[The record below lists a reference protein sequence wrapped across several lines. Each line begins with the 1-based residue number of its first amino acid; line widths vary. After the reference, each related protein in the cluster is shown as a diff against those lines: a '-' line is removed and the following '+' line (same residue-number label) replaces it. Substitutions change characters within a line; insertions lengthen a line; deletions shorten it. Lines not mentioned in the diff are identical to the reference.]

1 MKGKLKIGFL
11 ISDELVPQWE
21 YDLVYKVLNSEYAG
35 IELLIFSDQ
44 ENVRH
49 DKSRPA
55 GFIFR
60 LHNKLDSLLFLG
72 KDNYAVKRNIL
83 ELTGD
88 VRKVELEN
96 TKDRESMGK
105 TNSTSAEI
113 RDLGLDVII
122 KLGYGR
128 MDEELAAM
136 SNYGLWAFPMTAC
149 DTESADT
156 TGYYEVIEKN
166 PVTVSGL
173 NVIMGMG
180 QKPVAL
186 ARVTE
191 STCSYSISLN
201 REKLY
206 RRASLFVPRILKGIW
221 NYGPSYFQGIVN
233 KSEIQDIALTPPLTP
248 PSFLESTG
256 NLFKAVLILLQQ
268 ILKKIVY
275 TDPFTWTLLY
285 QLEGDKDFETCSFKD
300 FKKLIPPGDRFWAD
314 PFVLKSG
321 DRYFIFVE
329 EFIYKANK
337 GHISILE
344 MDLNG
349 CLLGTG
355 KIIENPYH
363 MSYPFVF
370 ESDGVCF
377 MIPETGGNRSI
388 DLYRCTE
395 FPWKWEFVKS
405 IMKDIN
411 AVDTTLFRYEGK
423 WWLFT
428 LIDKINSSLAVSPEL
443 YLFYADDFLAD
454 NWISHPMNPIVTD
467 VRLARPAGKVFIR
480 DGIVYRPSQD
490 CSGRYGNSFD
500 INEIITLTTDSYKEK
515 QIKKI
520 RPDWDP
526 TLKGTHTFNQNEG
539 FTIID
544 VYKLRRR
551 FIRNL

>member
-60 LHNKLDSLLFLG
+60 LHNKLDSLLFPG
-72 KDNYAVKRNIL
+72 KDNFAVKKNIL

-88 VRKVELEN
+88 VRRVKLEN

-105 TNSTSAEI
+105 TNSAFAEI

-128 MDEELAAM
+128 IDEELAAM
-136 SNYGLWAFPMTAC
+136 SNYGLWTFPMTAC

-370 ESDGVCF
+370 ESNGVCF

-388 DLYRCTE
+388 DLYRCNE

-490 CSGRYGNSFD
+490 CSGRYG
-500 INEIITLTTDSYKEK
+500 
-515 QIKKI
+515 
-520 RPDWDP
+520 
-526 TLKGTHTFNQNEG
+526 
-539 FTIID
+539 
-544 VYKLRRR
+544 
-551 FIRNL
+551 

>member
-60 LHNKLDSLLFLG
+60 LHNKLDSLLFPG
-72 KDNYAVKRNIL
+72 KDNFAVKKNIL

-88 VRKVELEN
+88 VRRVKLEN

-105 TNSTSAEI
+105 TNSAFAEI

-128 MDEELAAM
+128 IDEELAAM
-136 SNYGLWAFPMTAC
+136 SNYGLWTFPMTAC

-370 ESDGVCF
+370 ESNGVCF

-500 INEIITLTTDSYKEK
+500 INQVTDLTIEMYEEK
-515 QIKKI
+515 TILKV
-520 RPDWDP
+520 RPDWDRN
-526 TLKGTHTFNQNEG
+526 LKGTHTFNSDGG

-544 VYKLRRR
+544 THRLRRR
-551 FIRNL
+551 MF

>member
-60 LHNKLDSLLFLG
+60 LHNKLDSLLFPG

-88 VRKVELEN
+88 VRRVKLEN

-105 TNSTSAEI
+105 TNSTFAEI

-128 MDEELAAM
+128 IDEELAAM
-136 SNYGLWAFPMTAC
+136 SNYGLWTFPMTAC

>member
-1 MKGKLKIGFL
+1 LKGKLKIGFL

-60 LHNKLDSLLFLG
+60 LHNKLDSLLFPG
-72 KDNYAVKRNIL
+72 KDNFAVKKNIL

-88 VRKVELEN
+88 VRRVKLEN

-105 TNSTSAEI
+105 TNSAFAEI

-128 MDEELAAM
+128 IDEELAAM
-136 SNYGLWAFPMTAC
+136 SNYGLWTFPMTAC

-443 YLFYADDFLAD
+443 YLFYSDDFLAD

-500 INEIITLTTDSYKEK
+500 INQVTDLTIEMYEEK
-515 QIKKI
+515 TILKV
-520 RPDWDP
+520 RPDWDRN
-526 TLKGTHTFNQNEG
+526 LKGTHTFNSDGG

-544 VYKLRRR
+544 THRLRRR
-551 FIRNL
+551 MF